1 MKTTLIST
9 AVAVAIA
16 VWAPLSSARQS
27 VALPYTFGPNPLDI
41 GGQNSGLD
49 TTGGAL
55 LTVNSNIN
63 INALN
68 DVGGGI
74 TNDFNNTASILFVG
88 NSTVTGFTG
97 TSLIRFNAITA
108 GANATTVNFNGN
120 VFTTT
125 FNVSGAGTVN
135 FNGSVNP
142 GIVAASTIFAGD
154 GFINIGANQQFNS
167 ALTTSTANTGTLTL
181 NGGSSVIGAIGGANG
196 LKQINVSGGN
206 AAITGA
212 VQARGFSLGTNT
224 LTITGALTTN
234 VGGTIATTLASNALF
249 GNIVPSGASN
259 ISATGITVIPTVTGV
274 LTPGTTF
281 RIVNG
286 LAGTNAATVN
296 VVNTNPL
303 YTFVG
308 VPTTTGDVNI
318 RVVLAPSLA
327 SPGANATAASLLGI
341 TALAGSDLLV
351 VQNAIIALADATAT
365 NSAVAQ
371 LSPNSANLAAPW
383 VASQATRLF
392 EDLLLAQRDEIQGVC
407 CDAACETNNP
417 NALNKVHMCKGDEQR
432 SNWWGKAFGGFGRQ
446 GNVNNAI
453 GFDTKASG
461 LVLAYEKALNYK
473 TRVGL
478 GGGYANSTIDGKNST
493 GQTNIDSYQAMAYV
507 NYAPGPWFMQGSLM
521 AGVDRYDGSRPIVF
535 PGVNRTATSNYT
547 GQQYT
552 GLVSAG
558 EHFYF
563 NNQVTVTP
571 LASLQASHIRVG
583 SYTESG
589 AGDVSLKVD
598 SQSYNFIQSSLGVKV
613 ERVISSGNG
622 TYSPEAHF
630 NWLHDFKST
639 TMAQNVAFTGGGTA
653 FNVRG
658 IEQDREL
665 YNVGVGLTFL
675 SCNCDKNSW
684 TVKGLYDYKWN
695 QSDYSSHQVSLI
707 AGLKF

>member
-9 AVAVAIA
+9 AVAAAIA
-16 VWAPLSSARQS
+16 VWAPLSSARQT
-27 VALPYTFGPNPLDI
+27 VALPYIFGVAPGDSV
-41 GGQNSGLD
+41 GQATGVD
-49 TTGGAL
+49 TTGAAL
-55 LTVNSNIN
+55 FTVNPNIN

-97 TSLIRFNAITA
+97 TGLIRFNAITA

-167 ALTTSTANTGTLTL
+167 ALTTNTANTGTLTL
-181 NGGSSVIGAIGGANG
+181 NGGSSVIGAIGGASG

-249 GNIVPSGASN
+249 GNIVPNGASN

-318 RVVLAPSLA
+318 RVALAPSLA
-327 SPGANATAASLLGI
+327 SPVANVTAASLFGV

-351 VQNAIIALADATAT
+351 VQNAIVALADTTAI

-383 VASQATRLF
+383 VAGQATRVF

-432 SNWWGKAFGGFGRQ
+432 SNWWGKGFGGFGRQ

-473 TRVGL
+473 TRIGL

-493 GQTNIDSYQAMAYV
+493 GRTNIDSYQAMAYV

-535 PGVNRTATSNYT
+535 PGVNRTAVSNYT

-589 AGDVSLKVD
+589 AGDVNLKVD

-639 TMAQNVAFTGGGTA
+639 TMAQNVAFTGGGTP

>member
-1 MKTTLIST
+1 LKITLIST
-9 AVAVAIA
+9 AVAAAIA
-16 VWAPLSSARQS
+16 AWAPLSSARQL
-27 VALPYTFGPNPLDI
+27 VALPYIFGANPGDTV
-41 GGQNSGLD
+41 GQATGLD

-55 LTVNSNIN
+55 LTVNPNIN

-74 TNDFNNTASILFVG
+74 TNNINDTASILFVG

-97 TSLIRFNAITA
+97 TSTIRFNAITA

-125 FNVSGAGTVN
+125 FNVSGTGTVN

-154 GFINIGANQQFNS
+154 GFINVGANQLFNS
-167 ALTTSTANTGTLTL
+167 ALTTITANTGTLTL
-181 NGGSSVIGAIGGANG
+181 NGGSSVIGAIGGASG

-249 GNIVPSGASN
+249 GKILPNGASN

-286 LAGTNAATVN
+286 LAGTNGATVN

-318 RVVLAPSLA
+318 RVVLAPLA
-327 SPGANATAASLLGI
+327 TSTADAAAASIFGVTAA
-341 TALAGSDLLV
+341 AGSDLLA
-351 VQNAIIALADATAT
+351 VQNAIVALGDTAAI

-371 LSPNSANLAAPW
+371 LSPNSANLGAPW
-383 VASQATRLF
+383 VAGQATRLF
-392 EDLLLAQRDEIQGVC
+392 EDLLLARRDEIQGVC
-407 CDAACETNNP
+407 CDSACEANNP
-417 NALNKVHMCKGDEQR
+417 NGLNKTHLCKSDEKL
-432 SNWWGKAFGGFGRQ
+432 SNWWGKGFGSFGRQ
-446 GNVNNAI
+446 GNVDNVI

-461 LVLAYEKALNYK
+461 VVLAYEKALNYK
-473 TRVGL
+473 TRLGF

-493 GQTNIDSYQAMAYV
+493 GRTNIDSYQVMAYL

-535 PGVNRTATSNYT
+535 PGVNRTAVSNYT

-552 GLVSAG
+552 GLISAG
-558 EHFYF
+558 QHFYF

-589 AGDVSLKVD
+589 AGDVNLIVD
-598 SQSYNFIQSSLGVKV
+598 SQNYNFIQSSLGVKV

-639 TMAQNVAFTGGGTA
+639 TMAENVAFTGGGTPFSA
-653 FNVRG
+653 EG
-658 IEQDREL
+658 IKQDREL

-695 QSDYSSHQVSLI
+695 QSEYSSHQVSII

>member
-1 MKTTLIST
+1 M
-9 AVAVAIA
+9 
-16 VWAPLSSARQS
+16 
-27 VALPYTFGPNPLDI
+27 
-41 GGQNSGLD
+41 GQATGVD
-49 TTGGAL
+49 TTGAAL
-55 LTVNSNIN
+55 FTVNPNIN

-97 TSLIRFNAITA
+97 TGLIRFNAITA

-167 ALTTSTANTGTLTL
+167 ALTTNTANTGTLTL
-181 NGGSSVIGAIGGANG
+181 NGGSSVIGAIGGASG

-249 GNIVPSGASN
+249 GNIVPNGASN

-318 RVVLAPSLA
+318 RVALAPSLA
-327 SPGANATAASLLGI
+327 SPVANVTAASLFGV

-351 VQNAIIALADATAT
+351 VQNAIVALADTTAI

-383 VASQATRLF
+383 VAGQATRVF

-432 SNWWGKAFGGFGRQ
+432 SNWWGKGFGGFGRQ

-473 TRVGL
+473 TRIGL

-493 GQTNIDSYQAMAYV
+493 GRTNIDSYQAMAYV

-535 PGVNRTATSNYT
+535 PGVNRTAVSNYT

-589 AGDVSLKVD
+589 AGDVNLKVD

-639 TMAQNVAFTGGGTA
+639 TMAQNVAFTGGGTP

>member
-1 MKTTLIST
+1 LKTTLIST
-9 AVAVAIA
+9 AVAAAIA

-27 VALPYTFGPNPLDI
+27 VALPYIFGANPGDTV
-41 GGQNSGLD
+41 GQATGVD
-49 TTGGAL
+49 TTGAAL
-55 LTVNSNIN
+55 FTVNSNIN

-125 FNVSGAGTVN
+125 FNVSGTGTVN

-142 GIVAASTIFAGD
+142 GIVAASTVFAGD
-154 GFINIGANQQFNS
+154 GFINIGANQLFNS
-167 ALTTSTANTGTLTL
+167 ALTTNTANTGTLTL
-181 NGGSSVIGAIGGANG
+181 NGGSSVIGAIGGASG

-206 AAITGA
+206 ASITGA

-249 GNIVPSGASN
+249 GKILPNGASN

-318 RVVLAPSLA
+318 RVALAPLA
-327 SPGANATAASLLGI
+327 SPTADAAAASIFGVTAA
-341 TALAGSDLLV
+341 AGSDLLV
-351 VQNAIIALADATAT
+351 VQNAIVALGDTAAI

-371 LSPNSANLAAPW
+371 LSPNSANLGAPW
-383 VASQATRLF
+383 VAGQATRLF
-392 EDLLLAQRDEIQGVC
+392 EDLLLARRDEIQGVC

-417 NALNKVHMCKGDEQR
+417 NALNKTHLCKGDEKLN
-432 SNWWGKAFGGFGRQ
+432 NWWGKGFGSFGRQ
-446 GNVNNAI
+446 GNVNNVI

-461 LVLAYEKALNYK
+461 VVLAYENALNYK
-473 TRVGL
+473 TRLGL

-493 GQTNIDSYQAMAYV
+493 GRTSIDSYQVMAYL

-552 GLVSAG
+552 GLISAG

-589 AGDVSLKVD
+589 AGDVNLNVEA
-598 SQSYNFIQSSLGVKV
+598 QNYNFIQSSLGVKV

-622 TYSPEAHF
+622 SYSPEAHF

-639 TMAQNVAFTGGGTA
+639 TMAENVAFTGGGTP
-653 FNVRG
+653 FNVEG
-658 IEQDREL
+658 IKQDREL

-695 QSDYSSHQVSLI
+695 QSEYSSHQVSLI